1 MLGDSLKRQIESIMY
16 DGGKCRRCRTMA
28 NDGEPFL
35 LNQYSYTGDGGIA
48 ESRGHVEA
56 IYMTLRSILQSGLQT
71 QTCA

>member
-1 MLGDSLKRQIESIMY
+1 MV
-16 DGGKCRRCRTMA
+16 

-56 IYMTLRSILQSGLQT
+56 IYMTL
-71 QTCA
+71 